1 MNQIKVKRLHEKA
14 HLPKRATPDSAGA
27 DLYACVDTATIIP
40 PHESVL
46 IGTGIAAEIPLSYAG
61 FVYARSGIASRRG
74 LAPSNKVGV
83 IDSDYRGEIK
93 ISLHNHTD
101 VPQMVQQGERIAQLI
116 IAPYLMAEY
125 IEVNELHETVRGIR
139 GFGSSGSY

>member
-1 MNQIKVKRLHEKA
+1 LNQIKVKKLHKNA
-14 HLPKRATPDSAGA
+14 QLPKRATPDSAGA
-27 DLYACVDTATIIP
+27 DLYACIETATIIP

-61 FVYARSGIASRRG
+61 FIFARSGIASRRG

-101 VPQMVQQGERIAQLI
+101 VPQQVQPSERIAQLI

-125 IEVNELHETVRGIR
+125 IEVDEVKETVRGIR